1 MGRMHYNNLEIRIPG
16 SSCRPQLIMI
26 NTNSFEINTCSF
38 LLNSHL
44 VSGTLDAG
52 QQGDVTNPHMQLFD
66 QVFSHFLHWRLY
78 EEHLVL
84 DQDLM
89 P

>member
-1 MGRMHYNNLEIRIPG
+1 MGTTNENSDVDLRVRRVSTQLRNNY
-16 SSCRPQLIMI
+16 SS
-26 NTNSFEINTCSF
+26 

-66 QVFSHFLHWRLY
+66 QVFSHFLDWRLY

-89 P
+89 F

>member
-1 MGRMHYNNLEIRIPG
+1 MGTTNENSDVDLRVRRVSTQLRNNY
-16 SSCRPQLIMI
+16 SS
-26 NTNSFEINTCSF
+26 

-89 P
+89 F

>member
-1 MGRMHYNNLEIRIPG
+1 MGTTNENSDVDLRVRRVSTQLRNNY
-16 SSCRPQLIMI
+16 SS
-26 NTNSFEINTCSF
+26 

-66 QVFSHFLHWRLY
+66 QVFSHFLDWRLY

-89 P
+89 FQDLSEMN

>member
-1 MGRMHYNNLEIRIPG
+1 MRI
-16 SSCRPQLIMI
+16 QILILGFEGLAH
-26 NTNSFEINTCSF
+26 SFEITTCSF
-38 LLNSHL
+38 LFNSHL

-66 QVFSHFLHWRLY
+66 QVFSHFLDWRLY

-89 P
+89 F

>member
-1 MGRMHYNNLEIRIPG
+1 MGTTNENSDFDLRVRRVSTQLRNNY
-16 SSCRPQLIMI
+16 SS
-26 NTNSFEINTCSF
+26 

-89 P
+89 F